1 MDPQT
6 AAKVRMWESLR
17 ADARQEDAVIENKL
31 SILERVALSETPD
44 DATESRFHAL
54 TQELNEQIQQ
64 MQRAV
69 LSMHDASRSM
79 PPTTETAAMLKHT
92 QRFDDIV
99 AEKFAIV
106 RRLGVD
112 FQKRRERSQLLGKVK
127 QEIESY
133 RESEEFRHLSSE
145 NESLRHTQRRLND
158 ILSQAD
164 LTRDKLHQQRQT
176 FVGMADKVVTIAEK
190 VPFINGLLKKI
201 DAKRRREVVILASL
215 TAFLMFL
222 VFLFW

>member
-6 AAKVRMWESLR
+6 ASKVRMWESLR

-31 SILERVALSETPD
+31 SIFERVALSETPD
-44 DATESRFHAL
+44 ESTDARFRTL
-54 TQELNEQIQQ
+54 EQELNDQIHQ
-64 MQRAV
+64 MQRSV
-69 LSMHDASRSM
+69 LSMQDTARSL
-79 PPTTETAAMLKHT
+79 PPTPETASMLKHT
-92 QRFDDIV
+92 QRFDEIV

-106 RRLGVD
+106 KRLGVD
-112 FQKRRERSQLLGKVK
+112 YQKRRERSQLLGKVK

-145 NESLRHTQRRLND
+145 NDSLRHTQKRLND

-164 LTRDKLHQQRQT
+164 LTRDKLHQQRQMFT
-176 FVGMADKVVTIAEK
+176 GMADKVLIIAEK

-201 DAKRRREVVILASL
+201 DAKRRREVIILAI
-215 TAFLMFL
+215 LMAVLLFL